1 MIALRIHT
9 LLEQELN
16 FKCKK
21 EGNDIFKSTKS
32 QEILS
37 YPFLF
42 LLLPYTIQ
50 LPTKYKH
57 VERI

>member
-9 LLEQELN
+9 LLEQELTLN
-16 FKCKK
+16 AKK
-21 EGNDIFKSTKS
+21 RAMTFLKAQS